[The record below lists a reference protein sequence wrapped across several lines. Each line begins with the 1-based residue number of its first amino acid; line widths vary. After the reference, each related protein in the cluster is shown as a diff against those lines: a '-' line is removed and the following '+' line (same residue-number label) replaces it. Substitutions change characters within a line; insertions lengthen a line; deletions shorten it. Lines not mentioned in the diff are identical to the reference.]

1 MADIFDYLGDTNIP
15 CSARQAT
22 EYENGKKQLAD
33 QLHKPIE
40 QLDNIQN
47 ELKAANKCIDSLSHL
62 LQQECEARIEAQK
75 ANDLENK
82 RANRLSVWALVVA
95 IIALGCT
102 IISAIFDVLSFFTR

>member
-1 MADIFDYLGDTNIP
+1 MTDIFNLPTPN
-15 CSARQAT
+15 SAQQAA
-22 EYENGKKQLAD
+22 ELVKKREQINAE
-33 QLHKPIE
+33 LHKPII

-47 ELKAANKCIDSLSHL
+47 ELRAANKCIDNLSHL